1 MTPEQIK
8 EIRENLDAA
17 QRELRKI
24 YEDDYYLENLELLK
38 KIDNAHDL
46 LIDYGKRNI
55 TT

>member
-8 EIRENLDAA
+8 EIREALDAA
-17 QRELRKI
+17 QRELRKL

>member
-8 EIRENLDAA
+8 EIREALDAA
-17 QRELRKI
+17 QRELRKL

-46 LIDYGKRNI
+46 LIDLCKKK
-55 TT
+55 